1 MMSKS
6 LIFHDHHVELTRYT
20 DPDRLHLA
28 RAAAVYLGKSD
39 VDNVRR
45 PISIMKKRHALAIF
59 RGESCRFHFKASK
72 VVYDHLITYTTADM
86 RACAGLRANKPA
98 KFIPPAE
105 DADPIYN
112 SLADSAF
119 DNYNFLVDGIDPAT
133 RDKQK
138 RKRLQAARS
147 ILPMSVELEFEFQF
161 NFLTL
166 INIFQQRLW
175 TPGAQLD
182 THRVVSSMWRLV
194 RDCDPELWDAVA
206 DMFGPEEI
214 AWQHA
219 RDSIRKKDP
228 ALYNLILQA
237 HGKIDTMWN

>member
-1 MMSKS
+1 MS
-6 LIFHDHHVELTRYT
+6 VELIRYT
-20 DPDRLHLA
+20 DPERLHLA
-28 RAAAVYLGKSD
+28 RAAAVYLGKKD
-39 VDNVRR
+39 VDNIKR

-59 RGESCRFHFKASK
+59 RGESARFHFKTSK

-105 DADPIYN
+105 DD
-112 SLADSAF
+112 DSVYASIAREAF
-119 DNYNFLVDGIDPAT
+119 THYHNLISGIDPIT
-133 RDKQK
+133 EDPIK

-147 ILPMSVELEFEFQF
+147 ILPMSVEIEYEFQF

-166 INIFQQRLW
+166 ITIFQQRIW

-182 THRVVSSMWRLV
+182 TKQVVQKMWEQV
-194 RDCDPELWDAVA
+194 HAQDPYLWDTVKE
-206 DMFGPEEI
+206 MFGPEEI

-219 RDSIRKKDP
+219 RQSIKKYDP
-228 ALYNLILQA
+228 ALYELILRA
-237 HGKIDTMWN
+237 HGKIDSMWD